1 MAIITPIYTIKSKL
15 DSIPVVAGQFII
27 ITDYE
32 LIAYDDRSGNRH
44 IMTEIIWKDTEAEM
58 FALLAPITNKLYIT
72 KDTNCMYKYDSGW
85 KKFGVSK
92 TIIEFTSGDW
102 VLNEETNKKE
112 YSFPVDS
119 TNSVFTVY
127 SHNDDGTYSV
137 KNNDVIITSN
147 TAKIIADQAYNGH
160 VIFLS

>member
-1 MAIITPIYTIKSKL
+1 MAIISPIYTIKSKL

-32 LIAYDDRSGNRH
+32 LIAYDDRFGNRH

-72 KDTNCMYKYDSGW
+72 KDTNCIYKYDSGW

-92 TIIEFTSGDW
+92 VIIEFTTSDW
-102 VLNEETNKKE
+102 VLNTETNKWE
-112 YSFPVDS
+112 YSFSFDPTVS
-119 TNSVFTVY
+119 IFTVY

-137 KNNDVIITSN
+137 KNDDAIITSN
-147 TAKIIADQAYNGH
+147 TVKIVVDQAYNGH